1 MPRESMSYDH
11 PIEIIEN
18 DVLVV
23 SVLGSDGSYFMW
35 QKGLTEDVGSED
47 GIYFEFDDQINGG
60 HNQVKE
66 CTVTNDGIHVVLG
79 NGKLEHFYFPPKFD
93 KFKELQA
100 GLNKIYAEQGGIFEF
115 SI

>member
-1 MPRESMSYDH
+1 MSYDH
-11 PIEIIEN
+11 PIEIVEN

-66 CTVTNDGIHVVLG
+66 CSVTSDGIHVVLG
-79 NGKLEHFYFPPKFD
+79 NGKLEHFYFPPNFD
-93 KFKELQA
+93 KFKDLQV
-100 GLNKIYAEQGGIFEF
+100 GLNKIYAEQDDIVEF